1 MKILIENWRKF
12 LNEQNGALNDVALAN
27 FKTSSGAGF
36 VLYRLYFNQAAKSNV
51 LSIIGAVT
59 IGKTLQPCIPKTM
72 QIDSIY
78 VNEPYRKMGFGSLL
92 YDFAF
97 LYTKLNN
104 AGLTSDKIV
113 GTQKKAASK
122 WDKMNKSNSYEK
134 RKTDQGNDTFDY
146 TGRETPL
153 DPDDDCNTPAVPEK
167 NASDYSLKKKNAKD
181 VMPKYNEMSKI
192 HKQNVQKAIDLG
204 MFRSE
209 KALVRHLKIESDIEF
224 ERNYMDEPE

>member
-1 MKILIENWRKF
+1 MKLLIENWRKF
-12 LNEQNGALNDVALAN
+12 LNEQNDTLKDVALAN
-27 FKTSSGAGF
+27 FKSSSGGGF
-36 VLYRLYFNQAAKSNV
+36 VLYRLYFNPAVKSNV
-51 LSIIGAVT
+51 LSIVGAVNVA
-59 IGKTLQPCIPKTM
+59 KTLEPCIPETM

-78 VNEPYRKMGFGSLL
+78 VNEPYRRMGFGSLL

-97 LYTKLNN
+97 LYAKLNN

-134 RKTDQGNDTFDY
+134 RKTAQGNDTFDY
-146 TGRETPL
+146 TGRQTPL
-153 DPDDDCNTPAVPEK
+153 DPDDDCSMPAVPEK
-167 NASDYSLKKKNAKD
+167 NASDFSLKKKNAGD
-181 VMPKYNEMSKI
+181 VMPKYKEMSNN

>member
-1 MKILIENWRKF
+1 MKLLIENWRKF
-12 LNEQNGALNDVALAN
+12 LNEQNSALNDVALAK

-36 VLYRLYFNQAAKSNV
+36 VLYRLYFNPAAKSNV

-59 IGKTLQPCIPKTM
+59 VGKTLQPCIPETM

-78 VNEPYRKMGFGSLL
+78 VNEPYRRMGFGSLL

-97 LYTKLNN
+97 LYAAANKV
-104 AGLTSDKIV
+104 GLTSDKIV

-122 WDKMNKSNSYEK
+122 WDKINKSSSYEK

-153 DPDDDCNTPAVPEK
+153 DPNDDCNEPAVPEK
-167 NASDYSLKKKNAKD
+167 NASDFSFTKKNAGD
-181 VMPKYNEMSKI
+181 VMPKFKEMSNI

-204 MFRSE
+204 MFRSQ
-209 KALVRHLKIESDIEF
+209 KALERHLRIESDIEF